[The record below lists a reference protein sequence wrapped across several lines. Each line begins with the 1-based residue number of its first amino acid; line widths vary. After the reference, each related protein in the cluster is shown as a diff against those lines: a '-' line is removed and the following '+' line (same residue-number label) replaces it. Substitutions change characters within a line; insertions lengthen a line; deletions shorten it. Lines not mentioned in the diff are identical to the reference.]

1 MASKLG
7 RQLMAGALAGALLS
21 GCAWLLSSGRRAGL
35 AELKAANDGL
45 DAKVQEDARSK
56 ASCEALENEVGEREG
71 RIAEMLAL
79 LSTEGERTGA
89 AHAVQKLAGASGLG
103 QALSWSADRP
113 IKHEHYT
120 EYPTMYKYS
129 GGFHEFGRFLSLVSG
144 FEKIVNVSDIV
155 MARDAGR
162 ATGTAA
168 IEFRLSVYAHDPDL
182 KPKAPAGGNEDPT

>member
-1 MASKLG
+1 
-7 RQLMAGALAGALLS
+7 MAGALAGALLS
-21 GCAWLLSSGRRAGL
+21 GCAWFLSSGRRAGL
-35 AELKAANDGL
+35 AEMKAANDRL

-56 ASCEALENEVGEREG
+56 ASCEALKIEVEGREG
-71 RIAEMLAL
+71 RIAEMLVL
-79 LSTEGERTGA
+79 LSTEGERTGV
-89 AHAVQKLAGASGLG
+89 AHVVQKLAGASGLG

-113 IKHEHYT
+113 LKHEHCT

-155 MARDAGR
+155 MTRDAGR

-168 IEFRLSVYAHDPDL
+168 IEFRLSVYVQDPDP
-182 KPKAPAGGNEDPT
+182 KPKAPAGSNEDPT